1 MMDSKN
7 IIWLASFP
15 KSGNTWFRS
24 FLTALLHEK
33 EVDINDL
40 EEGKIFSRR
49 STFEEI
55 LDIDSNMFSDG
66 EIKNLQPKVYQYLA
80 HSEAKKQFFKIHDA
94 FVKNTLGEYIVP
106 ENVTFAAI
114 YFVRNPLDVAISFAN
129 HNGKGI
135 TETIE
140 NMADTALQLGYEA
153 SRQLEQPLLTWSQHY
168 QSWTERPSFPVHV
181 VRYEDMLDD
190 TFNVFKT
197 ILQNIGL
204 NYTDD
209 AIKTAIDAT
218 SFEKLKKQEEE
229 KGFREKNPNSPRFF
243 NNGKSGT
250 WQGKLTDEQIE
261 KIITTHSDVMKKLG
275 YL

>member
-1 MMDSKN
+1 MDSKN

-55 LDIDSNMFSDG
+55 LDLDSNMFSDL
-66 EIKNLQPKVYQYLA
+66 EIKNLQPKVYEYIAQ
-80 HSEAKKQFFKIHDA
+80 SEPKKHFFKIHDA
-94 FVKNTLGEYIVP
+94 FVKNSLGQNIVP
-106 ENVTFAAI
+106 ENVSLAAI
-114 YFVRNPLDVAISFAN
+114 YFVRNTLDVAISFAN

-135 TETIE
+135 SETIE
-140 NMADTALQLGYEA
+140 NMADTKLKLSFESG
-153 SRQLEQPLLTWSQHY
+153 RQLEQPLLTWSQHY

-197 ILQNIGL
+197 ILQKIGL
-204 NYTDD
+204 DYSDE

-261 KIITTHSDVMKKLG
+261 KIITAHGDVMKKLG